1 VPGWLAFLDG
11 KTHHSARSAAYAIWA
26 IVPLLGIAAGALTF
40 SWNKDGALR
49 ASAWLAATADAISLR
64 TAGAVDRFILEPSAR
79 IADRTADALSASD
92 TAIGRVS
99 LASGMVASAAARAPA
114 LPVLVVM
121 TVLVALLVGLLSP
134 GVLR

>member
-1 VPGWLAFLDG
+1 
-11 KTHHSARSAAYAIWA
+11 
-26 IVPLLGIAAGALTF
+26 VPLLGIAAGALAF

-49 ASAWLAATADAISLR
+49 TSAWFAATVDAITLR
-64 TAGAVDRFILEPSAR
+64 TAGVLDRFLLEPSAR
-79 IADRTADALSASD
+79 IADRTADALFASD
-92 TAIGRVS
+92 TAVGRLS